1 MLVNSMGATQWS
13 SLSALLE
20 PDDPGPRAG
29 RSWMHQA
36 GSKQEG
42 RRDSSI
48 GLRIFSLQA
57 LQQES
62 MRQVPKK

>member
-1 MLVNSMGATQWS
+1 MLANSTGAAQWS

-20 PDDPGPRAG
+20 LNDPGPGAG
-29 RSWMHQA
+29 RSQMHQA
-36 GSKQEG
+36 GSKPEG

-48 GLRIFSLQA
+48 GLPIFNSQA
-57 LQQES
+57 PQRES